1 MKTHL
6 AALRRVARQL
16 QPDLAAAQLEA
27 HTGSW
32 LGSAALKLQKRTWV
46 EAKPPSTLKNPG
58 IFFSIWIDAP
68 SLKLGRV
75 NYNIHALNLR
85 GLSAYTLQSR
95 AFATAFRAAFT
106 ATAKTWP
113 NVSVA
118 CGPQTLMQG
127 WIPFDETSFETDAA
141 QLARR
146 FIPLATTIDTL
157 LSQRKRP
164 TAA

>member
-6 AALRRVARQL
+6 AALRRVAREL

-32 LGSAALKLQKRTWV
+32 LEAAVLKLQKPAWA
-46 EAKPPSTLKNPG
+46 ESKPPSTVENPG

-95 AFATAFRAAFT
+95 EFAAAFRAAFAT
-106 ATAKTWP
+106 TAKAWP

-118 CGPQTLMQG
+118 FGPQTLMQG
-127 WIPFDETSFETDAA
+127 WIPFDETSLEADAA
-141 QLARR
+141 RLARQ
-146 FIPLATTIDTL
+146 FIPLADTIDTL
-157 LSQRKRP
+157 LAARRKKS
-164 TAA
+164 